1 MEYQLRKL
9 TAKDIFPMTKLISK
23 IGLKEFKNAFDP
35 KLIASLADENGEV
48 QGDKLASVI
57 GINVAFDIAAIVMEN
72 LSKCEREI
80 YEFLSSVSE
89 LEKEKLEEMSPA
101 EFAQMVID
109 IIQKEEFKDFFKV
122 VSKLLN

>member
-1 MEYQLRKL
+1 MGYQLRKL

-35 KLIASLADENGEV
+35 KLIASLADDNGEV
-48 QGDKLASVI
+48 KGDKLASVI
-57 GINVAFDIAAIVMEN
+57 GINVAFELAAIIMEN
-72 LSKCEREI
+72 FSKCEREI
-80 YEFLSSVSE
+80 YEFLSSVSG
-89 LEKEKLEEMSPA
+89 LEKEKIEEMSPA
-101 EFAQMVID
+101 EFTQMVID